1 MKAQRGGSG
10 PNLIPAGVRNQVF
23 SLQLHVQLCCKFQF
37 SRKCLGSGILVL
49 DKGEKAEEGPVSQ
62 LVANEE
68 GYFRKLLKAAGK
80 DVEDSFLELLVEE
93 AQEEEHYDKRE

>member
-1 MKAQRGGSG
+1 MNDLLILPKKFSIRKDGSRYDIQF
-10 PNLIPAGVRNQVF
+10 LR
-23 SLQLHVQLCCKFQF
+23 CKFQF